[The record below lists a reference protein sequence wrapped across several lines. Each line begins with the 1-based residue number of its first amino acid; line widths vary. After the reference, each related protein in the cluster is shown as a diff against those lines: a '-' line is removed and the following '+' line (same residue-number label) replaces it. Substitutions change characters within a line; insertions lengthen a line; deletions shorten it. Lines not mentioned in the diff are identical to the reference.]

1 MVVNKKILGN
11 SFKQYKYLSANT
23 FIEGKNNI
31 ISDKNIEELINN
43 FNKRQVE
50 VFIYHGHKADQTDE
64 RKPIGKILTV
74 YKNNGGT
81 GLDAVLDLYDD
92 AKNYFDGSYYPSI
105 EMVGKRI
112 NETDNDIS
120 WQDCELKA
128 LAFVEYPASKSV
140 DLLCASGVIE
150 EEIIQNEGGNN
161 MNEKLNELIAR
172 IRTGDADARKEF
184 IDLIKS
190 DEELATAVIEVLA
203 ENTNTNTQSN
213 EGEKTSSDTK
223 VEENEDGSKKTVE
236 TEKTTNS
243 EGGGEV
249 KKEEEKKEE
258 TQLSAIEYNQWC
270 NEYAESLGG
279 IRCSAKSESDTYLKA
294 KKLFKAGFKK
304 EEIIDMIKDGLQ
316 AIGIKEAETVKMS
329 GIKDKDMSYEE
340 VSKMFKE

>member
-23 FIEGKNNI
+23 FVEGKNNI

-50 VFIYHGHKADQTDE
+50 VFVYHGHKADQTDE
-64 RKPIGKILTV
+64 RKPIGKVLTV
-74 YKNNGGT
+74 YKNNDST

-92 AKNYFDGSYYPSI
+92 NYFDGSYYPSI

-128 LAFVEYPASKSV
+128 LAFVEYPASKNV

-150 EEIIQNEGGNN
+150 NKEEEIIQGGNN

-203 ENTNTNTQSN
+203 ENTQSS
-213 EGEKTSSDTK
+213 EGEKTLSDTK

-236 TEKTTNS
+236 TEKTTNN
-243 EGGGEV
+243 EGGREV